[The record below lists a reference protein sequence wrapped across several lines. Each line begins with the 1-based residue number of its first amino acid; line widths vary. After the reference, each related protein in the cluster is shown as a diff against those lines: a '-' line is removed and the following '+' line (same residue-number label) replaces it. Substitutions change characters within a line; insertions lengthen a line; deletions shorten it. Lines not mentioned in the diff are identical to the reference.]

1 MKLKKLFF
9 GLVVFLCCSTI
20 FAADPA
26 PLAMLKN
33 TSQQMISELD
43 RHLGNLKGNDRL
55 VEGIV
60 MRVLVPHVDLVSMSR
75 SVVGRNY
82 WDQAASAT
90 HQQFTKEFTRYV
102 IRTYSAALESYDG
115 ETIKF
120 FPMRGSNSGRVQID
134 SSILRK
140 DGPPIQVQYRVLNQG
155 SSWLIYDFS
164 IDGVSIVQNYRSQFA
179 ATLRQKGLDGLV
191 SELHARNSGRR

>member
-1 MKLKKLFF
+1 MQIKKILI
-9 GLVVFLCCSTI
+9 GLLMLVFCSTI
-20 FAADPA
+20 YAADPA
-26 PLAMLKN
+26 PLAMLKS
-33 TSQQMISELD
+33 TSQQMIGELD
-43 RHLGNLKGNDRL
+43 RHLGHLKGNDRL

-60 MRVLVPHVDLVSMSR
+60 MRVLVPHCDLESMSR

-82 WDQAASAT
+82 WDQATPAT
-90 HQQFTKEFTRYV
+90 HQQFIKEFTRYV

-120 FPMRGSNSGRVQID
+120 FPMRGSSSGRVQID

-140 DGPPIQVQYRVLNQG
+140 DGPAIQVQYRVLNQG

-164 IDGVSIVQNYRSQFA
+164 IDGVSIVQNYHSQFA
-179 ATLRQKGLDGLV
+179 GTLRQKGLNGLV
-191 SELHARNSGRR
+191 TELHARNSGRR